1 MNETIDKCILNCFT
15 TERGSMPL
23 FRSFGLDV
31 TDQRT
36 RLRRAQ
42 IQAQLS
48 RFYPDI
54 TDLEVT
60 QTAENT
66 YRIDV
71 RGNYALGND

>member
-1 MNETIDKCILNCFT
+1 MNEKIDKCILNCIT

-23 FRSFGLDV
+23 FRSFGLDI

-36 RLRRAQ
+36 RLKRAQ

-48 RFYPDI
+48 EFYPDI
-54 TDLEVT
+54 TDLEIT
-60 QTAENT
+60 QTAQNT

-71 RGNYALGND
+71 RGNYALGNS

>member
-1 MNETIDKCILNCFT
+1 MNEKIDKCILNCIT

-23 FRSFGLDV
+23 FRSFGLDI

-36 RLRRAQ
+36 RLKRAQ

-48 RFYPDI
+48 EYYPDI
-54 TDLEVT
+54 TDLEIT
-60 QTAENT
+60 QTAQNT

-71 RGNYALGND
+71 RGNYALGNS